1 MNRIHRRCPLPPSS
15 ALKAVRMHLDQNARV
30 LFVSIVVALFAGALL
45 MYLLRPP
52 QASGLPG
59 PLPLAYPFTAS
70 SHFDDRPPGMTVDTV
85 VLHATTFG
93 SMEESVAFFLAP
105 TTEVSTHFVV
115 GRDGAVVQLVPVE
128 KRAWHAGKSRLQGVE
143 HVNDFSVGIELVNR
157 NDGVEPYPEV
167 QVQAAAGIVRLLRS
181 RYAIPDDRIVSHAE
195 VATPPGRKTDPIGL
209 DLSRFRRMTR
219 SSATWSQPSEVP

>member
-1 MNRIHRRCPLPPSS
+1 MQ
-15 ALKAVRMHLDQNARV
+15 LDPNARV
-30 LFVSIVVALFAGALL
+30 LLLSIMVAFFAGALL
-45 MYLLRPP
+45 MFLLRQP
-52 QASGLPG
+52 QASGPSG
-59 PLPLAYPFTAS
+59 PLPLAYPFSAS
-70 SHFDDRPPGMTVDTV
+70 PHLDDRPPGMTIDAV

-93 SMEESVAFFLAP
+93 SLEESVAFFLAP
-105 TTEVSTHFVV
+105 TAVVSTHFVV
-115 GRDGAVVQLVPVE
+115 GRDGTVVQLVPVE

-209 DLSRFRRMTR
+209 DLSGFRRMTR
-219 SSATWSQPSEVP
+219 SPATWSLPSEVQ